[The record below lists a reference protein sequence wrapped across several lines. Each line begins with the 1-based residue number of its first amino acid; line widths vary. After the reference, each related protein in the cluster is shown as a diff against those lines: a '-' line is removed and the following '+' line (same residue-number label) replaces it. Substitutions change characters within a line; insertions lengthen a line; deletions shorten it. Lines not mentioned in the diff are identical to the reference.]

1 MKRLEVEM
9 PRISKDTLLS
19 VGVVTYVVAGILFA
33 IYLG

>member
-1 MKRLEVEM
+1 M

-19 VGVVTYVVAGILFA
+19 MGVVTYVVAGILFA

>member
-1 MKRLEVEM
+1 M

-19 VGVVTYVVAGILFA
+19 VGVVTYIVAGILFA

>member
-1 MKRLEVEM
+1 M
-9 PRISKDTLLS
+9 PRISKDTILS

>member
-1 MKRLEVEM
+1 M

>member
-1 MKRLEVEM
+1 M

-33 IYLG
+33 VYLG